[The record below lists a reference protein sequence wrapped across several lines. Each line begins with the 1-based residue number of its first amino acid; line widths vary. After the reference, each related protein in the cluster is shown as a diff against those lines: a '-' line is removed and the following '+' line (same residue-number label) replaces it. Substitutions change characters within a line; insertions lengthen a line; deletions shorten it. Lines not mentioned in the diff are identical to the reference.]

1 MKNTFNLFTCANF
14 NPYLKIITCRGLH
27 SNNYAHCAI
36 VRFPQESVAKERLLK
51 LLRSVYFSSQS
62 VSIGTRADCGAAGLK
77 NVSHISCHPHIHA
90 LIMYIAYMY
99 IHTLGLCPED
109 MSGEISC
116 SKSGECPGPHIH
128 EEREW

>member
-99 IHTLGLCPED
+99 IRPMSRGYVGGKYPAQNLGNVLVPTFTKRE
-109 MSGEISC
+109 SG
-116 SKSGECPGPHIH
+116 
-128 EEREW
+128 RL